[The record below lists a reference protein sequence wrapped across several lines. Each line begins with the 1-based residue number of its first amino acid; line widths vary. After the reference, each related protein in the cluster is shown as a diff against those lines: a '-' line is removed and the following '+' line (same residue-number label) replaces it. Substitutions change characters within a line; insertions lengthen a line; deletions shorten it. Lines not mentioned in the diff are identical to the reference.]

1 MKKQNSLTREQR
13 QIRFIPLVVAIIT
26 AIIYLFIDLGSADPF
41 VHESLFGWEYQWELS
56 RYIDILM
63 IYLASVIFVTLCQKN
78 EWLPLAESFF
88 INVILLVATGVIA
101 WLTKATFLPTLI
113 IVFGAAWGLMYSN
126 AMEIGRNLLMLFVGL
141 TFFFGLVNAFIMSLI
156 VLFPL
161 VITFY
166 LRLLTKGSDFRRFV
180 FWLGLAPDKEYGSK
194 KDDKSNSDCAEAS
207 EEKAEISF
215 RSSPDDCSGFTAEI
229 DFENII
235 DLSADPEEINGFTV
249 KRHIPGESNFRF
261 SSKKCS
267 LYLSFAQKEKAGIS
281 GPVLMNDPLIKKKSF
296 NANLLDWLIDNQEKI
311 PAEWKNYSIP
321 FWGTL
326 YERNSIEHVRC
337 LVWDGNRFTSEIRW
351 LTRNFDEK
359 YRTLIAD
366 S

>member
-41 VHESLFGWEYQWELS
+41 VHESLFGWEYQWDLS
-56 RYIDILM
+56 RYIDISM
-63 IYLASVIFVTLCQKN
+63 IYLASVIFVTLSQKN

-88 INVILLVATGVIA
+88 INVILLIMTGLIVG
-101 WLTKATFLPTLI
+101 LTKASFLPTLI
-113 IVFGAAWGLMYSN
+113 IILGMAWGLMCSN
-126 AMEIGRNLLMLFVGL
+126 AMEIGKNLLMLFVGL
-141 TFFFGLVNAFIMSLI
+141 TFFFGLVNAFILSLI

-161 VITFY
+161 AITFY

-180 FWLGLAPDKEYGSK
+180 FWLGLAPDKEYGPK
-194 KDDKSNSDCAEAS
+194 KDDKSNSDCTEAS
-207 EEKAEISF
+207 EEKAETSF
-215 RSSPDDCSGFTAEI
+215 KSSEI

-235 DLSADPEEINGFTV
+235 DLSADPEEVNGFTV
-249 KRHIPGESNFRF
+249 KRHIPGESSFKFN
-261 SSKKCS
+261 SKECS
-267 LYLSFAQKEKAGIS
+267 LYLSFAQKESAGIS

-296 NANLLDWLIDNQEKI
+296 NANLLDWLIDNQDKI

-326 YERNSIEHVRC
+326 YERNNIEHVRC
-337 LVWDGNRFTSEIRW
+337 LVWDGNKFASEIRW

-359 YRTLIAD
+359 YRTLIAN